1 MGLIHGN
8 RVSYFLAQKC
18 VFVKNASPA
27 GRRSWSDKRE
37 KAHRENRWA
46 GNNWVTPQLLG
57 DSSSSFLPAGEDPA
71 DIDEVI
77 ADHTE
82 PDPALHAALP
92 LVAAAVEPVAALHHA
107 DAPFTTGPPFLAV
120 AEPGFLLFPLPFGA
134 LGVAIGNADPLD
146 TLFVRR
152 LFIAGGVEA
161 RVARDQ
167 ARDASQLL
175 LVRLDS
181 RNQQG
186 RVAGSLLINFI
197 TSDDLILRF
206 LDLHHLAELGGFAR
220 LALPD
225 DFGARLE
232 DADQFLGHV
241 CIATEDPRT
250 GLLHHLLDSRRHR
263 VQLFAQ
269 AFEGGLPKDVARCF
283 HTRRDLP
290 REALRLSHHSRGR
303 HQ

>member
-92 LVAAAVEPVAALHHA
+92 LVAAAVEPAAALHHA
-107 DAPFTTGPPFLAV
+107 DAPFTTGPPFLPV

-134 LGVAIGNADPLD
+134 LGVAIGNADSLD
-146 TLFVRR
+146 SFFVRR
-152 LFIAGGVEA
+152 LFIAGGVW
-161 RVARDQ
+161 R
-167 ARDASQLL
+167 
-175 LVRLDS
+175 
-181 RNQQG
+181 
-186 RVAGSLLINFI
+186 
-197 TSDDLILRF
+197 
-206 LDLHHLAELGGFAR
+206 
-220 LALPD
+220 
-225 DFGARLE
+225 
-232 DADQFLGHV
+232 
-241 CIATEDPRT
+241 
-250 GLLHHLLDSRRHR
+250 SRRPRRPRPGAER
-263 VQLFAQ
+263 V
-269 AFEGGLPKDVARCF
+269 PV
-283 HTRRDLP
+283 
-290 REALRLSHHSRGR
+290 ALRATRLPGSTATSRR
-303 HQ
+303 AASRIPN